1 MDLEGFGL
9 LISLDISSDVTC
21 LIKKLFA
28 WALPIKENG
37 ESLNAGISWTQLV
50 PTLIKK
56 LLNALAISLL
66 YL

>member
-21 LIKKLFA
+21 LIKKLSV
-28 WALPIKENG
+28 WGLPIKENG
-37 ESLNAGISWTQLV
+37 ESLNAGISWAKSV
-50 PTLIKK
+50 PTLVKK